1 MTKGVKWTNLE
12 LTFAELT
19 NVQGCDHDACINGW
33 LQGVPDTLRL
43 VDSFKNIRPMGK
55 TKLHFVENFC
65 AEMNW
70 LDVSIPLG
78 KIISIAPI

>member
-19 NVQGCDHDACINGW
+19 NVQGCDHDACIYAW
-33 LQGVPDTLRL
+33 LQGGPDTLRL
-43 VDSFKNIRPMGK
+43 VDSFENIRLIGK
-55 TKLHFVENFC
+55 TKLNFVENFC
-65 AEMNW
+65 AEMTW

-78 KIISIAPI
+78 KIISIAPV